1 MSLNLVFGATG
12 YLGNAIKK
20 GLENEKKISL
30 GVSRKN
36 TQGNLLKLEIK
47 SDLNNWEIDKESVTG
62 VIWAQG
68 LNSNDSVES
77 FDRDSFNEII
87 NANIAYIINTL
98 NWMLEYNFISNGA
111 RLVIISSIWEKTS
124 RANKLSYSVSKS
136 ALSGLVKSLAI
147 DLAKKQISINSV
159 LPGVIDSPMTHNNLT
174 KDQISRIV
182 EGTPL
187 GKLITAEMITN
198 VCSFLLSEKSLGIT
212 GQSILVDGGWTNS
225 RFI

>member
-12 YLGNAIKK
+12 YLGNAIKNW
-20 GLENEKKISL
+20 LENEKKISL

-198 VCSFLLSEKSLGIT
+198 VCSFFLSEKSLGIT

>member
-20 GLENEKKISL
+20 GLETEKNISL
-30 GVSRKN
+30 GVSRKD
-36 TQGNLLKLEIK
+36 TQGKLLKLEVK
-47 SDLNNWEIDKESVTG
+47 SDLNNWKIDKKSVTG

-68 LNSNDSVES
+68 LNSNDSVEA
-77 FDRDSFNEII
+77 FDNDSFNEII
-87 NANIAYIINTL
+87 TANISYIINTL
-98 NWMLEYNFISNGA
+98 NWMLESNLISNGA

-147 DLAKKQISINSV
+147 DLAKKQISVNAV
-159 LPGVIDSPMTHNNLT
+159 LPGVIDSPMTHKNLT
-174 KDQISRIV
+174 QDQISRIV

-187 GKLITAEMITN
+187 GKLITAEMIAK
-198 VCSFLLSEKSLGIT
+198 VCSFLVSEQSLGIT

>member
-30 GVSRKN
+30 GVSTKD

-147 DLAKKQISINSV
+147 DMAKKQISINSV

-174 KDQISRIV
+174 KNQISQIV
-182 EGTPL
+182 DGTPL
-187 GKLITAEMITN
+187 GKLVTAEMITN

>member
-20 GLENEKKISL
+20 GLETEKYNAL
-30 GVSRKN
+30 GVSSKD
-36 TQGNLLKLEIK
+36 TQGKFLKLAVK
-47 SDLNNWEIDKESVTG
+47 SDLNNWKIEKECITG

-77 FDRDSFNEII
+77 FDNDSFNEVI
-87 NANIAYIINTL
+87 NANISYIINTL
-98 NWMLEYNFISNGA
+98 NWMLDSNLISNGA

-147 DLAKKQISINSV
+147 DLAKKQISVNAV
-159 LPGVIDSPMTHNNLT
+159 LPGVIDSPMTHKNLT
-174 KDQISRIV
+174 QDQISRIV
-182 EGTPL
+182 EGTPI
-187 GKLITAEMITN
+187 GKLITAEMIAN
-198 VCSFLLSEKSLGIT
+198 VCSFLISEKSSGIT

>member
-20 GLENEKKISL
+20 GLETEKNISL
-30 GVSRKN
+30 GVSRKD
-36 TQGNLLKLEIK
+36 TKGKFLKLEVK
-47 SDLNNWEIDKESVTG
+47 SDLNNWKIDKKSITG

-77 FDRDSFNEII
+77 FDSDSFNEII
-87 NANIAYIINTL
+87 TANISYIINTL
-98 NWMLEYNFISNGA
+98 NWMLESNLISNGA
-111 RLVIISSIWEKTS
+111 RLIIISSIWEKTS

-147 DLAKKQISINSV
+147 DLAKKQISVNSV
-159 LPGVIDSPMTHNNLT
+159 LPGVIESPMTHKNLT
-174 KDQISRIV
+174 KSQISRIIK
-182 EGTPL
+182 GTPL
-187 GKLITAEMITN
+187 GKLITTEMITN
-198 VCSFLLSEKSLGIT
+198 VCNFLLSEKSSGIT

>member
-47 SDLNNWEIDKESVTG
+47 SDLNDWEIEKESITG

-68 LNSNDSVES
+68 LNSNDSVGS
-77 FDRDSFNEII
+77 FDNDSFNEVI
-87 NANIAYIINTL
+87 NANISYIINTL
-98 NWMLEYNFISNGA
+98 NWMLDSNLISNGA

-147 DLAKKQISINSV
+147 DLAKKQISVNAV

>member
-47 SDLNNWEIDKESVTG
+47 SDLNNWEIDKESITG

-68 LNSNDSVES
+68 LNSNDSVGS
-77 FDRDSFNEII
+77 FDNDSFNEVI
-87 NANIAYIINTL
+87 NANISYIINTL
-98 NWMLEYNFISNGA
+98 NWMLDSNLISNGA

-147 DLAKKQISINSV
+147 DLAKKQISVNAV